1 MASNKEKYHLR
12 AAKKLQLFQKI
23 KCYTIDL
30 DLQILE
36 NPTLD

>member
-1 MASNKEKYHLR
+1 MASKKEKYHLR
-12 AAKKLQLFQKI
+12 KAKKLQIFHKI

-36 NPTLD
+36 NPILD